1 MGIEQ
6 LCTQQHSS
14 VNGNIAQYYNRIRHC
29 SPRPPSRTQTSWISG
44 VGLKAAEHRRTPQE
58 TTGRLRT
65 AAGQPQDAAGR
76 PQETCKSRK
85 DAIGH
90 LENLNCT
97 EMNQPLDVYTRR
109 TRTHPAM
116 EHFLIT
122 LCTLFFT
129 VA

>member
-1 MGIEQ
+1 M
-6 LCTQQHSS
+6 
-14 VNGNIAQYYNRIRHC
+14 
-29 SPRPPSRTQTSWISG
+29 
-44 VGLKAAEHRRTPQE
+44 
-58 TTGRLRT
+58 

-90 LENLNCT
+90 LENLNFT
-97 EMNQPLDVYTRR
+97 EIIRPLDVYTRR
-109 TRTHPAM
+109 TGTHPAIQ
-116 EHFLIT
+116 HFLIT